1 MASTKW
7 KNSAL
12 KWDQT
17 SRPTLAS
24 TQGTDQSDRQ
34 MSFEVLRQF
43 YVISHLD
50 SKYISNAL
58 ELEQA
63 QNGKWSIVFEKEE
76 RLKIYQKLGN
86 KPASKDIYGLFR
98 DLWQGIHAIHSMGWA
113 GVDLDAEKVVFN
125 EVRQCWQLTSTK
137 HLRHHLERLD
147 GFCGGDARD
156 DYQKLG
162 ELLTELTAWNDEL
175 AKAWKSFLHS
185 LTEGVNLKPSQCIA
199 KIKTEHDHLVN
210 QIGVSSLTLEFG
222 PMVYLAEWK
231 TKFGR
236 LNSIKEFP
244 PFENLVLL
252 SGYSGVGKTTV
263 LRSLGKRYSNSGYQV
278 IQVFNDRE
286 RIHQPFSGIFAALR
300 TYFSLHPEV
309 SLSVTDFIALNEFKC
324 IQHLLS
330 STFGSETHG
339 DIEAPTIRMEL
350 VVLLEGLARISP
362 VVLMMDDLHF
372 ADKASLDFLLAYAK
386 RGFSKNVAVIA
397 TWRDYVVRGF
407 EHASSIISMLG
418 NHAVSDEMLPLSA
431 DEIESF
437 LIENGISSGFKDLL
451 FLQTKG
457 NPLFLR
463 HATIE
468 NDYSTNFFDEMLVKS
483 FDSLLESQRKL
494 LQVLALPG
502 KHLSIPDLSKLLNRN
517 IFSVW
522 ECVARLIEK
531 GILAFSGS
539 KVVFCHERLRYV
551 LLDSM
556 SLDQKA
562 RGHLHILQFLENLPF
577 VDKFE
582 RIYDLAD
589 HGFGASS
596 LFTDVEEWRSL
607 ANHCLGAAARSRAA
621 GAKYAARE
629 YFDRAAFCLDHF
641 KAGDQM
647 TFAVLFERTK
657 NLSEIKG
664 DFSEDLRMLESICHS
679 ERERIEVSLI
689 ELRVASDLRGSARR
703 FLKRF
708 GIKVLSSEESFE
720 FPHIANRINGLVLGR
735 PIQSLLEVE
744 AHDDQTLVNFQE
756 ALCIV
761 AKRSFFVD
769 QELFLWA
776 GLHLLESSLVNGN
789 TKYSPFGWL
798 CYSQYLAGY
807 VRDYSG
813 ARGFALIAS
822 EFLELKYPESKLMNR
837 FWVLA
842 IGGCF
847 LYSRSELVKE
857 FEKLGEDPKHQVFR
871 AAMMYRVLVGL
882 SSGESLGELS
892 KILDLVDQSWYD
904 PLPWERSVRMGVKGL
919 NEKQMEGDTPWEKY
933 ISSFSKMKLAFI
945 SGKSDVLP
953 TLLSEVKSLSAQ
965 VKGSVCEPD
974 FLIWTALALNE
985 LGSEKAKRELGLIKE
1000 RMKLFMQTGYDLRR
1014 QILIE
1019 RIGGTSNNEVFSNF
1033 VDFFAG
1039 SPGDRA
1045 IYLAISG
1052 GDRELT
1058 LSAAKEWGV
1067 DALVA
1072 RLEGGGSFSKRDDFF
1087 HHDQQSL
1094 QLLITKPETQLAAI
1108 NSLKVRLIQMT
1119 AQLLA
1124 TNHNQEEIF
1133 KIISFL
1139 EFVSNESLHSLFRP
1153 GIDYAE
1159 QPIFEI
1165 LIFSFMNEGRLPFK
1179 IEMRS
1184 DKIEI
1189 ILESA
1194 TKENLIGKVKEVATR
1209 FQFDTEEVKSND
1221 GGEICLILKQHRVAS

>member
-1 MASTKW
+1 MTSTKW
-7 KNSAL
+7 LNSAL
-12 KWDQT
+12 KWDQAIHPSSGSPGSEIT
-17 SRPTLAS
+17 N
-24 TQGTDQSDRQ
+24 GEI
-34 MSFEVLRQF
+34 SFAVIRQF
-43 YVISHLD
+43 YVLSQID
-50 SKYISNAL
+50 SRFVCSAL
-58 ELEQA
+58 ELERV
-63 QNGKWSIVFEKEE
+63 GGDWSIVYEKEE
-76 RLKIYQKLGN
+76 RQKLFQKLGN
-86 KPASKDIYGLFR
+86 RLNSADIYALFC
-98 DLWQGIHAIHSMGWA
+98 DLWQGIYAIHSLGWA
-113 GVDLDAEKVVFN
+113 GVDLESDKILFSQTH
-125 EVRQCWQLTSTK
+125 QCWQLSSMMQI
-137 HLRHHLERLD
+137 RHHLERLD

-156 DYQKLG
+156 DFQKLG
-162 ELLTELTAWNDEL
+162 TLLTELVSWNDDL
-175 AKAWKSFLHS
+175 ALTWKPFAAS
-185 LTEGVNLKPSQCIA
+185 LSEGVHLKPSTCMA
-199 KIKTEHDHLVN
+199 KIRSAHDYLVS
-210 QIGVSSLTLEFG
+210 QIGAIPLKLEFG

-263 LRSLGKRYSNSGYQV
+263 LRSLGKRYANFGYQV

-300 TYFSLHPEV
+300 GYFSLHPEV
-309 SLSVTDFIALNEFKC
+309 ALSVTDFITLNEFKC

-330 STFGSETHG
+330 STYGTEAHG

-350 VVLLEGLARISP
+350 VVLLEGLAKISP

-372 ADKASLDFLLAYAK
+372 ADKASLDFILAFAK

-407 EHASSIISMLG
+407 EHAGAIISSL
-418 NHAVSDEMLPLSA
+418 ADIAISDEMLPLNA

-437 LIENGISSGFKDLL
+437 LIENGIASGFKDLL
-451 FLQTKG
+451 YLQTKG

-468 NDYSTNFFDEMLVKS
+468 NDYSTNSFDEMLVES
-483 FDSLLESQRKL
+483 FESLLESQKKL
-494 LQVLALPG
+494 LQILALPG
-502 KHLSIPDLSKLLNRN
+502 KHLSLSDLCQLVGRN
-517 IFSVW
+517 IVFVW
-522 ECVARLIEK
+522 ECVAKLIEK
-531 GILAFSGS
+531 GLIAFSGT

-551 LLDSM
+551 LLDNM

-562 RGHLHILQFLENLPF
+562 KGHLHILQFLENLSF
-577 VDKFE
+577 AEKFE

-596 LFTDVEEWRSL
+596 LFVDAEEWRSL
-607 ANHCLGAAARSRAA
+607 SNHCLGAAARSRAA

-629 YFDRAAFCLDHF
+629 YFDRASFCLDHF

-664 DFSEDLRMLESICHS
+664 DFSEELRMLESICHT

-689 ELRVASDLRGSARR
+689 ELKVSSDLRGSARR

-735 PIQSLLEVE
+735 PIESLLEVE
-744 AHDDQTLVNFQE
+744 AHDDQTLTNFQE

-789 TKYSPFGWL
+789 TRFSPYGWL

-847 LYSRSELVKE
+847 LYSRNELVKE

-871 AAMMYRVLVGL
+871 SAMMYRVLVGL
-882 SSGESLGELS
+882 SSGESLAELT
-892 KILDLVDQSWYD
+892 KILESVDKSWYE
-904 PLPWERSVRMGVKGL
+904 PLSWERSVRMGVTGL
-919 NEKQMEGDTPWEKY
+919 NGGIEEGDSQWERYVASLCKL
-933 ISSFSKMKLAFI
+933 KLAFI

-953 TLLSEVKSLSAQ
+953 TLLGEVKSFSSQ

-974 FLIWTALALNE
+974 FLIWNALVLNE
-985 LGSEKAKRELGLIKE
+985 LGNEKAKREMGLIKE

-1019 RIGGTSNNEVFSNF
+1019 RIGGSNQSEMSSNF

-1052 GDRELT
+1052 ADPALT
-1058 LSAAKEWGV
+1058 LLAAKEWGV
-1067 DALVA
+1067 EAMVE
-1072 RLEGGGSFSKRDDFF
+1072 RLQSGGKFTKREDFF
-1087 HHDQQSL
+1087 QQDQQALQSL
-1094 QLLITKPETQLAAI
+1094 ISHPETQLSGI
-1108 NSLKVRLIQMT
+1108 NSLKVRIIQMT
-1119 AQLLA
+1119 AQLLS
-1124 TNHNQEEIF
+1124 TNHNQGDVF

-1139 EFVSNESLHSLFRP
+1139 EFLSNEFLHSLFKQDMNYR
-1153 GIDYAE
+1153 D
-1159 QPIFEI
+1159 QPILEI
-1165 LIFSFMNEGRLPFK
+1165 LVYSFINEGRLPFK
-1179 IEMRS
+1179 VQVGA
-1184 DKIEI
+1184 DNIEI
-1189 ILESA
+1189 TFES
-1194 TKENLIGKVKEVATR
+1194 TSKLNLIGKVKDVAAR
-1209 FQFDTEEVKSND
+1209 FQLETEEVKTRE
-1221 GGEICLILKQHRVAS
+1221 GGETYLILKRHRIAS